1 MFLLLNPT
9 SWFHGQLSGDERRNK
24 DTWNGCLHLMLSIFW
39 RKNNNQGLN
48 YSLNSGF
55 SGPVGGVDGST
66 FPHAPNVN
74 MKTFFFSFCNVYF
87 VSCQCSWL
95 VYPYYLSILQVQV
108 QGMSLLNSAYGILM
122 VSNQDGFCSGMESAF
137 GWCSWVNWAA
147 RYPTAMLLF
156 SVLLIFLL
164 SLQAQDSL
172 SNLWWGNIPLHN
184 VTIKGTAVECGAI
197 RVPAHTCHLVCVS
210 LFLQWHHSC
219 SVNTD
224 A

>member
-1 MFLLLNPT
+1 MVSCQQT
-9 SWFHGQLSGDERRNK
+9 RGGTKTHGMDASTWCFPFSGEK
-24 DTWNGCLHLMLSIFW
+24 
-39 RKNNNQGLN
+39 NNQGLN

-55 SGPVGGVDGST
+55 GGPVGGADGST
-66 FPHAPNVN
+66 FPHAPKVN
-74 MKTFFFSFCNVYF
+74 MKAFFLSFCTVYF
-87 VSCQCSWL
+87 VRCQCSCL
-95 VYPYYLSILQVQV
+95 VYPYYLSILQVC
-108 QGMSLLNSAYGILM
+108 ILM
-122 VSNQDGFCSGMESAF
+122 VSNQDGFCSRMESTF
-137 GWCSWVNWAA
+137 GWCSCVNWAA

-197 RVPAHTCHLVCVS
+197 RVPAYACHLVCVS
-210 LFLQWHHSC
+210 LILQWHHSC
-219 SVNTD
+219 SVSTD